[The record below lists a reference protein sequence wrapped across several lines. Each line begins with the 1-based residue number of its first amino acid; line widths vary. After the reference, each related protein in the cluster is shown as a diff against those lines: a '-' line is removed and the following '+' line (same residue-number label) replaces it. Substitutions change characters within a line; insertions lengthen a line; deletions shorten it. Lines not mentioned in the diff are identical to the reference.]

1 MTTCACSDIPGIP
14 YDQIFFCHFTGKD
27 SRVRNNNLHRPI
39 VSDAVN
45 LTFVEFSMAR
55 FYNENMSDQNFRRII
70 LQAGKAMQKKDLTVE
85 TWGNISV
92 RDPETGKIFLTP
104 SGMPYD
110 TLEEDDIV
118 VLNENGDIVEG
129 RRKPSVEKM
138 LHVRIY
144 QSRSDVNAILHTHPV
159 DSTVFAVLHESI
171 PVVTD
176 EIAQAIG
183 GSIDCAEY
191 GLPGSMELAE
201 NVQKALGNK
210 QACLMAN
217 HGAVCVGKDISEC
230 FKVAEVL
237 ETGARIYARALS
249 IGKPHVIPDDKVA
262 WMRDFAVNKYGQK

>member
-1 MTTCACSDIPGIP
+1 MRD
-14 YDQIFFCHFTGKD
+14 
-27 SRVRNNNLHRPI
+27 
-39 VSDAVN
+39 
-45 LTFVEFSMAR
+45 
-55 FYNENMSDQNFRRII
+55 ENFKLSI

-85 TWGNISV
+85 TWGNLSL
-92 RDPETGKIFLTP
+92 RDPDTGKIFLTP

-118 VLNENGDIVEG
+118 VLDEKGNIIEG
-129 RRKPSVEKM
+129 KRKPSVEKM
-138 LHVRIY
+138 LHVLIY
-144 QSRSDVNAILHTHPV
+144 QTRSDINAIIHTHPV
-159 DSTVFAVLHESI
+159 DSTVFGVLHQSI

-191 GLPGSMELAE
+191 ALPGSMELAE
-201 NVQKALGNK
+201 NVRKALGNK

-217 HGAVCVGKDISEC
+217 HGAVCVGKDFNEC

-237 ETGARIYARALS
+237 ETGARIYAKALS
-249 IGKPHVIPDDKVA
+249 IGKPVVIPDDKVA

>member
-1 MTTCACSDIPGIP
+1 
-14 YDQIFFCHFTGKD
+14 
-27 SRVRNNNLHRPI
+27 
-39 VSDAVN
+39 
-45 LTFVEFSMAR
+45 
-55 FYNENMSDQNFRRII
+55 MSEHNFKQSI

-85 TWGNISV
+85 TWGNLSL

-110 TLEEDDIV
+110 SLEEDDIV
-118 VLNENGDIVEG
+118 VLDEKGNIIAGK
-129 RRKPSVEKM
+129 RKPSVEKM
-138 LHVRIY
+138 LHVLIY
-144 QSRSDVNAILHTHPV
+144 QNRPDVNAIIHTHPV
-159 DSTVFAVLHESI
+159 DSTVFAVLHQSI

-183 GSIDCAEY
+183 GSVDCAEY
-191 GLPGSMELAE
+191 ALPGSMELAE
-201 NVQKALGNK
+201 NVRKALGSK

-217 HGAVCVGKDISEC
+217 HGAVCVGKDFAEC

-249 IGKPHVIPDDKVA
+249 IGKPAVIPDDKVA